1 MANSSRGSVALQA
14 GDKAYQVSFSVNALC
29 ELEDA
34 FGVSVQQIGAI
45 FDKDAS
51 MKDVRKLARCA
62 LSDHHPEIT
71 EMEAGKVVTEAGLD
85 VFMDAVQK
93 VFKITFPEAKGTGNP
108 PKAKA
113 SAR

>member
-1 MANSSRGSVALQA
+1 MANSRRGSVALQA
-14 GDKAYQVSFSVNALC
+14 GDAAYMVSFSVNALC

-34 FGVSVQQIGAI
+34 FGVSVQNIGAI

-62 LSDHHPEIT
+62 LSDNHPEVT
-71 EMEAGKVVTEAGLD
+71 DKEAGQIVTDAGLPI
-85 VFMDAVQK
+85 FMETVQK
-93 VFKITFPEAKGTGNP
+93 AFQLTFPEAKGNANP

-113 SAR
+113 SDH

>member
-1 MANSSRGSVALQA
+1 MTNSSRGSVALQA
-14 GDKAYQVSFSVNALC
+14 ADKAYKVSFSVNALC

-71 EMEAGKVVTEAGLD
+71 EKDAGLVVTEAGLP

-93 VFKITFPEAKGTGNP
+93 AFQITFPEAKGTGNP